1 MTDQGENQIKDMAP
15 QLWNR
20 GAYRIRVRPQ
30 TQEEERRF
38 TMAVNTFLA
47 EWVRQRIS
55 QEEHIYD
62 TTQD

>member
-1 MTDQGENQIKDMAP
+1 MTDQNENQIKDMAP
-15 QLWNR
+15 QMWNK
-20 GAYRIRVRPQ
+20 GAYRVIVRPQ

-38 TMAVNTFLA
+38 TMAVNRFLA

>member
-1 MTDQGENQIKDMAP
+1 MTDQGKNQIKDMAP
-15 QLWNR
+15 QMWNK
-20 GAYRIRVRPQ
+20 GAYRVIVRPQ

-38 TMAVNTFLA
+38 TMAVNRFLA

>member
-1 MTDQGENQIKDMAP
+1 MTDQGKNQIKDMAP
-15 QLWNR
+15 QMWNK
-20 GAYRIRVRPQ
+20 GAYRVIVRPQ

-38 TMAVNTFLA
+38 TMAVNRFLA
-47 EWVRQRIS
+47 EWGRQRIS

>member
-1 MTDQGENQIKDMAP
+1 MTDQNENQIKDMAP
-15 QLWNR
+15 QMWNK
-20 GAYRIRVRPQ
+20 GAYRVIVRPQ

-38 TMAVNTFLA
+38 TMAFNRFLA

>member
-1 MTDQGENQIKDMAP
+1 MTDQNENQIKDMAP
-15 QLWNR
+15 QMWNK
-20 GAYRIRVRPQ
+20 GAYRVIVRPQ